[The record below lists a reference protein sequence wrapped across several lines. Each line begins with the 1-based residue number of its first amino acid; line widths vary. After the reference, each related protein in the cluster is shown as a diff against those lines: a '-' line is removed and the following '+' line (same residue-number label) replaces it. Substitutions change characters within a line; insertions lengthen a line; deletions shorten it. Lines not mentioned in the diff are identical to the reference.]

1 MRKITLLTFYFLVG
15 SMVML
20 ANERLIFDQSRGG
33 FHSSEP
39 LIFEQRGIV
48 FYVFLNGDFDF
59 NTHPNQGSGDFVY
72 RRGSSALGNKPVNH
86 GVRIQYDQFGRVRSV
101 GNTFINY
108 DRLNRVVRIGNV
120 SMSYQRNGLVSIG
133 GMTIVYDRR
142 GNVLRTLGSI
152 FREQNYPNDF
162 YNNNGFSS
170 GNYYY
175 GPVQPNN
182 NHVSYVYK
190 SDGSRVPIR

>member
-1 MRKITLLTFYFLVG
+1 MRKITLLTFYFLIG
-15 SMVML
+15 SMVTL
-20 ANERLIFDQSRGG
+20 ANEHLIFDNIRGG

-39 LIFEQRGIV
+39 LMFEQRGIV

-59 NTHPNQGSGDFVY
+59 NTHPHEGTSDFVY
-72 RRGSSALGNKPVNH
+72 RRGSSALASRPTNH

-120 SMSYQRNGLVSIG
+120 SMRYQRNGLESIG

-152 FREQNYPNDF
+152 FREQNYQNGF
-162 YNNNGFSS
+162 HSSNGFSS

-175 GPVQPNN
+175 GPAIPNN
-182 NHVSYVYK
+182 SNVSYVYK
-190 SDGSRVPIR
+190 SDGSRVPVQ